1 MKIQSR
7 TEYGVRA
14 LILLAQNAEGETLS
28 KSKIAETEAIPL
40 AFLEQILAALRR
52 AGLIEA
58 VRGAGGGYRLARPA
72 AEITMA
78 DVIRTLEGSL
88 SPFPCV
94 HETDDGREVCTRVGN
109 CLTRGVWVQVTAAIT
124 AALQVLTLDDVCR
137 AEI

>member
-14 LILLAQNAEGETLS
+14 LILLAAVKEGETLS
-28 KSKIAETEAIPL
+28 KARIAELDAIPL

-72 AEITMA
+72 DQITLAE
-78 DVIRTLEGSL
+78 VIRTLEGSL

-94 HETDDGREVCTRVGN
+94 HETQDAHEVCPRVDGCRTRH
-109 CLTRGVWVQVTAAIT
+109 VWLKVTASIT
-124 AALQVLTLDDVCR
+124 AALEGLTLAEVCS
-137 AEI
+137 